1 MRYKV
6 ILPFKFPFI
15 ALFEIYK
22 LSQSDTKSR
31 PETGERLE
39 RSAGRGVRRRGRIFS
54 GVESAETTGVPIGKT
69 CQRLS
74 SGCFFGSFLVNTRN
88 ERPRQG
94 ARPIPRQK
102 PNFFRDFVRTVVG
115 QASIMHPAFG
125 SHIYSEDIFLRQ
137 NCSKFRFLHRQA
149 EGSLP
154 YRETFVDF
162 MIP

>member
-1 MRYKV
+1 M
-6 ILPFKFPFI
+6 I
-15 ALFEIYK
+15 K
-22 LSQSDTKSR
+22 LSQSDTKKR
-31 PETGERLE
+31 PKTGERLE

-102 PNFFRDFVRTVVG
+102 PNFFKDFVRTVVG

-125 SHIYSEDIFLRQ
+125 THIHSNTIRFQVSLFKPSVSAPASRGQLSLQMVRCLLR
-137 NCSKFRFLHRQA
+137 NLC
-149 EGSLP
+149 
-154 YRETFVDF
+154 
-162 MIP
+162 